1 MFKKRFVKRSDH
13 WYYKLILLQG
23 SKEVSMKKWLHVLL
37 IAALVTAVGVL
48 PAFAGGEQEGEKKSD
63 LLVGMDTGALVSLDP
78 AAAYEVEGHW
88 LLNNVYDTLVRF
100 KPGSA
105 SEIEP
110 GLATS
115 WEVDGTTLS
124 FTLREGVQ
132 FSNGDPVTAEAA
144 EYSLK
149 RVVKLAKSPSWI
161 LTQFG
166 VTEDSI
172 RSEGN
177 QVFVEMDK
185 AYSPQLVLSCMAYI
199 SGVVNPNVTEA
210 NAQDGDM
217 GGSYLNEASAGSG
230 PYILKE
236 WTRNERVVLERNPNY
251 WGEPGEIERII
262 LIDIPES
269 SSQLVQ
275 LKGGSIDIAWNLEY
289 DQIPDVED
297 TEGLYTITSPLFKQI
312 YFAMNASVE
321 PLDNVKVR
329 QALKSAINTEGL
341 IKAIGGGVTPLH
353 SFVPKGM
360 FAHYDG
366 DPFPY
371 DPERAR
377 ELLAEAGYP
386 DGFSITLSVP
396 DFLQTAGTVVKTNL
410 TEVGVDVQMETIAYS
425 TLLGKYRKQGLE
437 MVIARWGADYGDPDA
452 MAKPF
457 GHCRTT
463 GDDAKVKQL
472 AWRNGYA
479 NPELTDMIEEAAL
492 IQDKDRREEMY
503 IEIQKQWLEEGIF
516 EILYQFSGQVG
527 LSESV
532 QNFKLSPLTETPLNM
547 VTIGE

>member
-1 MFKKRFVKRSDH
+1 MKRFL
-13 WYYKLILLQG
+13 LILLTAT
-23 SKEVSMKKWLHVLL
+23 M
-37 IAALVTAVGVL
+37 LVAVGAL
-48 PAFAGGEQEGEKKSD
+48 PLFAGGGQETKEEAKND

-100 KPGSA
+100 KAGSA

-110 GLATS
+110 GLATDWDVNGS
-115 WEVDGTTLS
+115 TLV
-124 FTLREGVQ
+124 FTIREGVK
-132 FSNGDPVTAEAA
+132 FSNGDELTPEDVV
-144 EYSLK
+144 YSLK
-149 RVVKLAKSPSWI
+149 RVVTLEKSPSWI

-166 VTEDSI
+166 VTEESVYA
-172 RSEGN
+172 EGN
-177 QVFVEMDK
+177 KVYIEMDK
-185 AYSPQLVLSCMAYI
+185 PYSPQLVLSCMAYI
-199 SGVVNPNVTEA
+199 SGVVNPEVTEA
-210 NAQDGDM
+210 NAKDGDM
-217 GGSYLNEASAGSG
+217 GGEYLNDQSAGSG

-236 WTRNERVVLERNPNY
+236 WTRNERLVLERNPNY
-251 WGEPGEIERII
+251 WGEPAEIERII

-275 LKGGSIDIAWNLEY
+275 LKGGSIDLAWNLEY
-289 DQIPDVED
+289 EQIPDVEG

-312 YFAMNASVE
+312 YFAMNATVS

-329 QALKSAINTEGL
+329 QAIKSAINTEG
-341 IKAIGGGVTPLH
+341 IMKAVGGGVSELH
-353 SFVPKGM
+353 SFIPKGM

-366 DPFPY
+366 DPWPY
-371 DPERAR
+371 DPEKAK

-386 DGFSITLSVP
+386 DGFDITLTVP
-396 DFLQTAGTVVKTNL
+396 DFLQTAGTVVTTNL
-410 TEVGVDVQMETIAYS
+410 KEVGINVDFQTMAYS

-463 GDDAKVKQL
+463 SDDAKVKQL

-479 NPELTDMIEEAAL
+479 NPELTDIIEAAAL
-492 IQDKDRREEMY
+492 EQDKDKRVEMY
-503 IEIQKQWLEEGIF
+503 TEIQEMWLEEGIF
-516 EILYQFSGQVG
+516 EILYQFSGQIGV
-527 LSESV
+527 SEKV

-547 VTIGE
+547 VTIEE

>member
-1 MFKKRFVKRSDH
+1 MKRLIFV
-13 WYYKLILLQG
+13 L
-23 SKEVSMKKWLHVLL
+23 
-37 IAALVTAVGVL
+37 LVTALLVTVIAA
-48 PAFAGGEQEGEKKSD
+48 PVFAGGQKEEGAEKEAKED

-88 LLNNVYDTLVRF
+88 LLNNVYDTLVKF

-110 GLATS
+110 SLATDWS
-115 WEVDGTTLS
+115 VEGKTLT
-124 FTLREGVQ
+124 FTIREGVE
-132 FSNGDPVTAEAA
+132 FSNGDPLTAEDV

-149 RVVKLAKSPSWI
+149 RVVELAKSPSWI

-166 VTEDSI
+166 VDKDSI
-172 RSEGN
+172 SSEGN
-177 QVFVEMDK
+177 KVYVEMDK
-185 AYSPQLVLSCMAYI
+185 AYSSQLVLSCMAYI
-199 SGVVNPNVTEA
+199 SGVVNPNVTKA
-210 NAQDGDM
+210 NAEDGDM
-217 GGSYLNEASAGSG
+217 GSGYLDDNSAGSG

-236 WTRNERVVLERNPNY
+236 WTRNERVVLEANPNY
-251 WGEPGEIERII
+251 WGEQPEIDRII

-289 DQIPDVED
+289 DQIPDVEE
-297 TEGLYTITSPLFKQI
+297 TEGLYTSTAPLFKQI
-312 YFAMNASVE
+312 YFAMNASME

-329 QALKSAINTEGL
+329 QALKTAIDTEGI
-341 IKAIGGGVTPLH
+341 IKAVGGGVSELH
-353 SFVPKGM
+353 SFIPRGM
-360 FAHYDG
+360 FSHYDG

-371 DPERAR
+371 NPEKAK
-377 ELLAEAGYP
+377 ELLAEAGYEN
-386 DGFSITLSVP
+386 GFDITLTVP
-396 DFLQTAGTVVKTNL
+396 EFLQTAGTVVKTNL
-410 TEVGVDVQMETIAYS
+410 LEVGVNVELETIAYS
-425 TLLGKYRKQGLE
+425 TLLGKYRDQGLE

-492 IQDKDRREEMY
+492 VQDMDKRKEMY
-503 IEIQKQWLEEGIF
+503 TEIQKIWLEEGIF

-527 LSESV
+527 LSEKV
-532 QNFKLSPLTETPLNM
+532 QNFQLSPLTETPLNM
-547 VTIGE
+547 VTIEE